1 MKPEMK
7 ALDKHRRREGENNDE
22 KLKKRK
28 GKEEENNEAKR
39 KRKRCLY
46 KDEIQTNRKSDS
58 ALERKD
64 RNCQLVAIVGLKLI
78 TE

>member
-28 GKEEENNEAKR
+28 GKEEESNEAKR

-46 KDEIQTNRKSDS
+46 KDEIQTNRK
-58 ALERKD
+58 
-64 RNCQLVAIVGLKLI
+64 
-78 TE
+78 